1 MLSNIGD
8 GKGLLYFI
16 YLYGYYFYIVKM
28 GFGFYDSSVSRIFI
42 GDKWYLMFWRINI
55 KYV

>member
-28 GFGFYDSSVSRIFI
+28 GFGFYDSMLVEF
-42 GDKWYLMFWRINI
+42 L
-55 KYV
+55 